1 MNALFQNT
9 FWLVLAL
16 EMYVV
21 EKDTSENRSGLK
33 TKSVLC
39 LSSHFQS
46 IFITL
51 TNVIDQLVELLF
63 TSLSFGNVFLN
74 LDRVWELRSGD

>member
-16 EMYVV
+16 EIYVV
-21 EKDTSENRSGLK
+21 EKDTSENRSGLI

-39 LSSHFQS
+39 LSSHFQNINFYYTYHCHRSASRTS
-46 IFITL
+46 IHFT
-51 TNVIDQLVELLF
+51 QLWKCLLE
-63 TSLSFGNVFLN
+63 S
-74 LDRVWELRSGD
+74 